1 MADLTPMMRQYYQ
14 IKDQAKDCILF
25 FRLGDFYEMFGEDA
39 LEASEILGI
48 TLTSRSKGDKA
59 MPMCGVPYHAAAGYI
74 AKLTRVGKK
83 VAICEQLSDPTLPG
97 IVKREIVRIVT
108 PGTTLD
114 ENVLED
120 RSANF
125 LMAVTM
131 AGPPNGADSGAFH
144 HSGSPR
150 PTVYIGLALVE
161 MSTGEFETMVAADEL
176 ELMAAFRKYLPKEI
190 IYPTDKIERVLLD
203 RWKKSYDHAFWFA
216 EKLPE
221 NWRDTVDQHFGV
233 LEISNQNLSIE
244 EMTAAGLALNYLY
257 KTQKT
262 GPSQANLG
270 HLKNI
275 QARSADLMTLDEA
288 TIRNLEIVE
297 NLRDKKLEGSLLS
310 VLDKTITSAGAR
322 MMKKLLVEPL
332 NDLAMIEARLDI
344 IDLLMA
350 KQNLLLDLRLA
361 LKGVMDIERILGRLS
376 LGSGGARDI
385 RGLINSFEALR
396 KLSQMMREKC
406 PELIERNIYQIKLLP
421 ELISEL
427 GRAVVDEP
435 PFSVKEG
442 GLIREGYNQELDSL
456 RSLSR
461 EGKNYIQALQTRE
474 IQRTGIHSLKVR
486 FNRVFGYYIE
496 VSNANLA
503 QVPEDYTRKQ
513 TLANAERFS
522 TPELKE
528 YEEKV
533 LTAEEKIMVIE
544 AGLFEELRQRILAE
558 TAAIKESAAA
568 AAYLDVMVSLAL
580 VSWENRYTR
589 PQISDSYDLR
599 LIAGRHPVIEKLNP
613 QDKFVPND
621 TILKEDQRM
630 ALITGPNMGGKST
643 FLRQTAIIVLMAHLG
658 MYVPADQ
665 AIIPL
670 VDRIFT
676 RVGASDN
683 LVKGQ
688 STFWLEMEETALIL
702 RQATKKS
709 LIVLD
714 EIGRGTSTFDGVSIA
729 WGIMEYVHD
738 KIGAK
743 TLFASHYHEL
753 ISLADNL
760 PRAANFCVK
769 IQEGPDGVVFL
780 YQVGAGGVDRSY
792 GIEVARLAGLPDQ
805 VISRAKEILADL
817 EKENIGTGQQ
827 SFSFDGQEPGGI
839 SDSDTESV
847 RADFQR
853 QNLAVRSHAGLE
865 KLRNL
870 NLDQLTPLEA
880 LNQLHDL
887 KNALD
892 EVPPQE

>member
-1 MADLTPMMRQYYQ
+1 MMRQYYQ
-14 IKDQAKDCILF
+14 IKDQAKDCMLF

-83 VAICEQLSDPTLPG
+83 VAICEQLSDPSLPG

-114 ENVLED
+114 ENVLDE
-120 RSANF
+120 RSSNF
-125 LMAVTM
+125 LLAV
-131 AGPPNGADSGAFH
+131 GPNDTQKTAL
-144 HSGSPR
+144 
-150 PTVYIGLALVE
+150 GLALVE
-161 MSTGEFETMVAADEL
+161 MSTGEFETMLVEDEL
-176 ELMAAFRKYLPKEI
+176 DLIAALRKYQPKEI
-190 IYPTDKIERVLLD
+190 IYPVDRLDTQLLER
-203 RWKKSYDHAFWFA
+203 WQKSYSGAFWFA
-216 EKLPE
+216 EKLHE
-221 NWRDTVDQHFGV
+221 NWQEEVDQHFGV
-233 LEISNQNLSIE
+233 LEIANQNLSPQE
-244 EMTAAGLALNYLY
+244 KTAAGLALNYLN

-262 GPSQANLG
+262 GLSNANLG
-270 HLKNI
+270 HLKTI
-275 QARSADLMTLDEA
+275 QTRGTKLMALDEA

-297 NLRDKKLEGSLLS
+297 NLRDKKVEGALLG
-310 VLDKTITSAGAR
+310 VLDKSITNAGAR
-322 MMKKLLVEPL
+322 MMKKMLVEPL
-332 NDLAMIEARLDI
+332 QDLVMIEQRLEI

-350 KQNLLLDLRLA
+350 RQNLLLDLRLA

-376 LGSGGARDI
+376 LGTGSARDI
-385 RGLINSFEALR
+385 RGLINSFEALG
-396 KLSQMMREKC
+396 KLWQLMQDKC
-406 PELIERNIYQIKLLP
+406 PELAERNIYQFKLLP
-421 ELISEL
+421 GLIRELN
-427 GRAVVDEP
+427 RAIVDEP

-442 GLIREGYNQELDSL
+442 GLIREGFHSELDEL

-461 EGKNYIQALQTRE
+461 EGKNYIQALQARE
-474 IQRTGIHSLKVR
+474 IESTGIHSLKVR
-486 FNRVFGYYIE
+486 YNRVFGYYIE

-503 QVPEDYTRKQ
+503 QVPENYTRKQ

-533 LTAEEKIMVIE
+533 LTAEEQIMVIE
-544 AGLFEELRQRILAE
+544 ARLFEELRQRVLTEAE
-558 TAAIKESAAA
+558 AIKTSAAA

-589 PQISDSYDLR
+589 PRISETYDLR
-599 LIAGRHPVIEKLNP
+599 VRGGRHPVIEKLNP
-613 QDKFVPND
+613 QDKFVAND
-621 TILKEDQRM
+621 TILTEQQRM
-630 ALITGPNMGGKST
+630 VLITGPNMGGKST
-643 FLRQTAIIVLMAHLG
+643 FLRQTAIIVLMAHMG
-658 MYVPADQ
+658 MYVPADEAQ
-665 AIIPL
+665 IPL

-702 RQATKKS
+702 RQASAKS

-753 ISLADNL
+753 ISLADSL
-760 PRAANFCVK
+760 AQAANFCVK

-792 GIEVARLAGLPDQ
+792 GIEVARLAGLPEA
-805 VISRAKEILADL
+805 VIARAKEILADL

-827 SFSFDGQEPGGI
+827 SFGFDESRGQSERLNFHTSNVP
-839 SDSDTESV
+839 
-847 RADFQR
+847 
-853 QNLAVRSHAGLE
+853 LRSHAGLE
-865 KLRNL
+865 KLKKMDL
-870 NLDQLTPLEA
+870 NQLTPLEA
-880 LNQLHDL
+880 LNTLHEIKKSLEADDL
-887 KNALD
+887 H
-892 EVPPQE
+892 